1 MALTILKTTRR
12 FMWPYVVSVGLHTSL
27 VAVLLCASINRIS
40 PSIAV
45 EQPMSVTL
53 VAPAPQPVV
62 APAPPVPEPPQP
74 QPVEPPKPAP
84 EPEPEPK
91 PEPVAEPPAPVQL
104 PKPKPKPRPVI
115 KKEAKPRIHKDP
127 VLQKESPSPVAAS
140 ETPVRSAT
148 PPAAAPARSESK
160 ADTGPV
166 ALNRQ
171 DPDYPDRARALG
183 IEGRVQ
189 IQFDVNSDG
198 QVENLRIISA
208 SPPNMFE
215 RGIKEVTRRW
225 RYQSGR
231 PGKNVNMT
239 IVFKLSGIESGDN

>member
-1 MALTILKTTRR
+1 MALNILKTTRR

-27 VAVLLCASINRIS
+27 VAGLLYASINRIS

-53 VAPAPQPVV
+53 VAPAPQPVA
-62 APAPPVPEPPQP
+62 APAPPPPVPP
-74 QPVEPPKPAP
+74 QPVESPKPA
-84 EPEPEPK
+84 PEPEPK
-91 PEPVAEPPAPVQL
+91 PEPVVEPPAPVQL

-115 KKEAKPRIHKDP
+115 KKEAKPRPHKEP
-127 VLQKESPSPVAAS
+127 VPIEQARTDAPPRDTPLLPAPPQAS
-140 ETPVRSAT
+140 
-148 PPAAAPARSESK
+148 APAVSAAK

-166 ALNRQ
+166 ALSRP

-189 IQFDVNSDG
+189 IQFDVNADG

-208 SPPNMFE
+208 TPPNMFE
-215 RGIKEVTRRW
+215 RDIREVTRRW
-225 RYQSGR
+225 RYQSGK
-231 PGKNVNMT
+231 PGKNVNMS
-239 IVFKLSGIESGDN
+239 IVFELTGVRSHDH